1 MSLLWRLI
9 KAPGEDKGIISRKKT
24 TGRSVAAGFDWLS
37 TNFLILRRPGL
48 AGRLEGCGPG
58 GAACAAMVRPSRAS
72 GRAGVARAPHH
83 EGGKNQSLCAEAIP
97 ARISRR

>member
-1 MSLLWRLI
+1 MTLLWRLI

-58 GAACAAMVRPSRAS
+58 GATSAAMVRD
-72 GRAGVARAPHH
+72 ARAVPA
-83 EGGKNQSLCAEAIP
+83 LLTMRAE
-97 ARISRR
+97 RVKISVQRY